1 MLQMNSIPPTARWP
15 RSQLPLLIEALARQC
30 GTLQTGTSLEPPSLD
45 SDLGEWIDTACAQF
59 GLDSELHRVQ
69 LRGFESSLVQAAPM
83 LLALP
88 SGEFGGLLRVRG
100 RKVRLITTHLRTI
113 EVSTELLRE
122 VICAHIE
129 RQFETD
135 IDEMLQE
142 CGPNITDPHLF
153 RRAVMQ
159 QRTSVLPVTLGWQIR
174 VRPGSSFRRQIAQA
188 GVPQQLWMFGASYV
202 GEYVFLL
209 ASWWMI
215 GLSALT
221 GRFDAGWL
229 FAWILMTLCSVAFGG
244 IKSAAIQRMSIAVAG
259 LFKQR
264 LIAGAVRL
272 DADSVRHQG
281 SGHWLARVFETES
294 LETVAL
300 GGVLPAL
307 AAPVEL
313 VSSAALLWLGAGGA
327 SHVLLLA
334 ACLCVLALF
343 AWRQQTHRARWI
355 EARLEMTDD
364 LIERM
369 NGHRTRLSQE
379 DPSRWH
385 AGEDQGLEQYLDRSV
400 ALDRYTVLIHTV
412 VPRLWL
418 LTGLLALTPAF
429 VQPGASNSLAVS
441 IAAVLM
447 AYRSLRTLGQGLGH
461 LGAAVLAWRKVR
473 ALFHASEPVQSG
485 IAVTSPGTDEAVL
498 LEARDLTFR
507 YGEHDEPVVDSCN
520 LSIGRDDCIL
530 LEGPS
535 GDGKSTLASLL
546 AGLRKP
552 QSGLLLAGGLD
563 HHSLGE
569 ARWRRRVALV
579 PQSHENHIFCGSLA
593 FNLLLGRAWPPTWKD
608 LADASA
614 VCRDLGLD
622 ALVARMPAGL
632 DQAVGE
638 AGWQLSEG
646 ERSRVFLARA
656 LLSKADVLILDEC
669 FGALDPQSLI
679 AAYKAVRAR
688 AKALV
693 LVAHP

>member
-1 MLQMNSIPPTARWP
+1 MNSIPPTARWP
-15 RSQLPLLIEALARQC
+15 RPQLPLLIEVLSREC
-30 GTLQTGTSLEPPSLD
+30 GALQTGTSLEPPSID
-45 SDLGEWIDTACAQF
+45 SDLGEWIESACAQV

-69 LRGFESSLVQAAPM
+69 LRGFDSSLLQAAPT

-88 SGEFGGLLRVRG
+88 SGDFCGLLRVRG
-100 RKVRLITTHLRTI
+100 RKVRLITTDLRTI
-113 EVSTELLRE
+113 ELSTELLRE
-122 VICAHIE
+122 VLCADIE
-129 RQFETD
+129 HQFDPD
-135 IDEMLQE
+135 IDRLLQE

-153 RRAVMQ
+153 RRALMQ
-159 QRTSVLPVTLGWQIR
+159 RRTATLPITLGWQIR
-174 VRPGSSFRRQIAQA
+174 VRPGSSFRQQIAQA
-188 GVPQQLWMFGASYV
+188 GVHQQLWKFGASYV

-209 ASWWMI
+209 ASWWLI

-221 GRFDAGWL
+221 GRFDVGWL

-244 IKSAAIQRMSIAVAG
+244 IKSAAIQSMSIAVAG

-264 LIAGAVRL
+264 LIDGAVRL

-281 SGHWLARVFETES
+281 SGHWLARVFETDS
-294 LETVAL
+294 LETLAL

-313 VSSAALLWLGAGGA
+313 ASSAALLWLGAGGA

-334 ACLCVLALF
+334 ACLYVLALF

-385 AGEDQGLEQYLDRSV
+385 AGEDQGLEQYLERSV

-429 VQPGASNSLAVS
+429 VRAGASNRLAVS

-447 AYRSLRTLGQGLGH
+447 AYRSLRTLGQGLGQ
-461 LGAAVLAWRKVR
+461 LGAAALAWRKVR
-473 ALFHASEPVQSG
+473 GLFHAAEPVQSG
-485 IAVTSPGTDEAVL
+485 IVLASPRTDEAVL
-498 LEARDLTFR
+498 LEARDLIFR
-507 YGEHDEPVVDSCN
+507 YGEQGEPVVDSCN
-520 LSIGRDDCIL
+520 LAIGRDDCIL

-569 ARWRRRVALV
+569 ASWRRRVALV
-579 PQSHENHIFCGSLA
+579 PQSHENRIFCGSLA
-593 FNLLLGRAWPPTWKD
+593 FNLLLGRAWPPTVGD
-608 LADASA
+608 VAEASA

-622 ALVARMPAGL
+622 PLIARMPAGL
-632 DQAVGE
+632 DQVVGE
-638 AGWQLSEG
+638 SGWQLSEG

-669 FGALDPQSLI
+669 FGALDPHSLI